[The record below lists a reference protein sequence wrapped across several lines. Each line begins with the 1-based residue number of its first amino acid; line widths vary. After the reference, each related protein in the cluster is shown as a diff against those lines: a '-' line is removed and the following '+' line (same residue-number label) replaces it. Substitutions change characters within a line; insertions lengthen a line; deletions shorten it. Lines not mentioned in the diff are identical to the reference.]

1 VRAEALAALGLDE
14 EGYGWTVQLVGR
26 ALAHPPLR
34 TAEVQA
40 GFHAVQRRPGLGQA
54 LLEVSEL
61 PAPFTIAVSADA
73 PTISERLLNA
83 AAAALATRGAV
94 LGPGLDGGYYLVG
107 LRRGYPRHR
116 RARAYLEAP
125 TGSEDV
131 LAHTRS
137 ALGDPVLLP
146 PWPDV
151 DSAAELRRLARQL
164 EGEPSAA
171 PAVSAWLA
179 DHGIAVEEAG

>member
-26 ALAHPPLR
+26 ALAHPALR

-73 PTISERLLNA
+73 PTIPERLLNA

-107 LRRGYPRHR
+107 LRRGYPGTGA
-116 RARAYLEAP
+116 RARLP
-125 TGSEDV
+125 GG
-131 LAHTRS
+131 AH
-137 ALGDPVLLP
+137 G
-146 PWPDV
+146 
-151 DSAAELRRLARQL
+151 Q
-164 EGEPSAA
+164 
-171 PAVSAWLA
+171 
-179 DHGIAVEEAG
+179 